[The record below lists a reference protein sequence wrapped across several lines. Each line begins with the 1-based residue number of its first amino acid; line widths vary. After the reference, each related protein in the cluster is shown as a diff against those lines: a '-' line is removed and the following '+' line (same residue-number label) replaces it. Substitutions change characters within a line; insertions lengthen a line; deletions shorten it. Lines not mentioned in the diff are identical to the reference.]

1 MAFQFVQPDAEDF
14 ELIEEDGE
22 SAVVAYVGHDPDTE
36 ASYFVSVA
44 LSPFGDDVE
53 YSFTVVERKND
64 QERLFTSGLET
75 KDIFGKVDRSAIRMV
90 ILDATEMVLTWKEPP
105 LVDRCTSDGN
115 LPAGAVVKHTLVGQI
130 FKKCGYKV
138 TECGD
143 WNGQLVWR
151 AERE

>member
-1 MAFQFVQPDAEDF
+1 
-14 ELIEEDGE
+14 
-22 SAVVAYVGHDPDTE
+22 
-36 ASYFVSVA
+36 VSVA

-75 KDIFGKVDRSAIRMV
+75 KDIFGKGDRSAIRMV
-90 ILDATEMVLTWKEPP
+90 ILDATEIVLTWKEPP
-105 LVDRCTSDGN
+105 LVDRCTSDAN
-115 LPAGAVVKHTLVGQI
+115 PPAGAVVKHTLVGQI